1 MIVRRIVYSKGG
13 HSMRNSVNLL
23 MKLVS
28 LKINREDGP
37 APGSTLTVFFFGCW
51 PSSILRKIFLNHN
64 RFTLE
69 IILAKMFSQMS
80 HFYMFIDCVFIDEAI
95 L

>member
-28 LKINREDGP
+28 LKINREEGP
-37 APGSTLTVFFFGCW
+37 APGSTLTVFFLGCC
-51 PSSILRKIFLNHN
+51 PSSMVRKNSLDHN
-64 RFTLE
+64 GLITLE
-69 IILAKMFSQMS
+69 IILAKIFSQMS
-80 HFYMFIDCVFIDEAI
+80 HFTHFH
-95 L
+95 